1 MDEAQRYCLTA
12 ALPVPAALVWKLIEV
27 RHVKAMNYYDL
38 HGRLA
43 AAALSD
49 LPFEPAAPGAP
60 SLFLTERSPAS
71 PACLRVT
78 DPRQLAAET
87 VDVSWL
93 DPRRMENPA
102 PALPPETAG
111 NLRAGTLTA
120 VNLRHPKWRDA
131 LSFIAPKAG
140 KKRVH
145 LLAVGDVGGTLLTA
159 LKLLGGDVISA
170 IGICD
175 LNGNTVA
182 RWAAEMGQIA
192 WPWDYG
198 SLPEVEPV
206 TAEQLFDCDVFI
218 FAATRA
224 IPPVG
229 SGVKDVR
236 MAQFTA
242 NRPLVENFA
251 RQARVAG
258 FGGLFIVLSDP
269 VDPLCKA
276 AWLASNTAPDG
287 TVDHLGLLPEQ
298 VQGFGLGVMNARAA
312 YYAKQDPRFSSFL
325 AEGRSFGPH
334 GRGLVIANSITHYDD
349 ALSREL
355 TELVTAANLRIREL
369 GFKPYVAPAVSSG
382 AMQLLL
388 TLRGD
393 WHCGS
398 VCLGGVW
405 FGVKN
410 RFTAHGL
417 EVETLELPDALFARL
432 RETEA
437 LLKEIV

>member
-1 MDEAQRYCLTA
+1 
-12 ALPVPAALVWKLIEV
+12 
-27 RHVKAMNYYDL
+27 MNYYDL

-43 AAALSD
+43 ASALPE
-49 LPFEPAAPGAP
+49 LPFAPAAAGAP
-60 SLFLTERSPAS
+60 ALFLTERAPAA
-71 PACLRVT
+71 PVCLRAA
-78 DPRQLAAET
+78 DPRLLTAET
-87 VDVSWL
+87 ADVSWL
-93 DPRRMENPA
+93 DPRRITAAA
-102 PALPPETAG
+102 PELSGAIQ
-111 NLRAGTLTA
+111 AGTLQA
-120 VNLRHPKWRDA
+120 VNIRHPRWRDA
-131 LSFIAPKAG
+131 LAFSAPKPG

-145 LLAVGDVGGTLLTA
+145 LLAVGDVGGTALTA
-159 LKLLGGDVISA
+159 LKLLGGDCIET

-175 LNGNTVA
+175 LNESTVA
-182 RWAAEMGQIA
+182 RWTAEMGQIA

-198 SLPEVEPV
+198 ALPEVEPV
-206 TAEQLFDCDVFI
+206 TAERLFDCDVFI
-218 FAATRA
+218 FAATKA

-236 MAQFTA
+236 MAQFAA
-242 NRPLVENFA
+242 NRPLVESFA
-251 RQARVAG
+251 RQARTAG
-258 FGGLFIVLSDP
+258 FRGLFIVLSDP

-287 TVDHLGLLPEQ
+287 TMDHLGLLPEQ

-312 YYAKQDPRFSSFL
+312 YFARQDTRFAGFL
-325 AEGRSFGPH
+325 TEGRSFGPH
-334 GRGLVIANSITHYDD
+334 GQGLVIANSIQHYDD

-355 TELVTAANLRIREL
+355 TELVISANLRIRDL

-388 TLRGD
+388 TLRGE

-410 RFTAHGL
+410 RYTARGL
-417 EVETLELPDALFARL
+417 EIETLELPDALFARL
-432 RETEA
+432 RETERQLA
-437 LLKEIV
+437 AVI

>member
-1 MDEAQRYCLTA
+1 M
-12 ALPVPAALVWKLIEV
+12 
-27 RHVKAMNYYDL
+27 HYYDL
-38 HGRLA
+38 EGRLA
-43 AAALSD
+43 ASALPN
-49 LPFEPAAPGAP
+49 LPFAPAAPGAP
-60 SLFLTERSPAS
+60 SLFLTERTSAS
-71 PACLRVT
+71 PVCFRAAS
-78 DPRQLAAET
+78 PRQLTAERA
-87 VDVSWL
+87 DVSWL

-102 PALPPETAG
+102 PELPPEVSG
-111 NLRAGTLTA
+111 SLRAGTLTA
-120 VNLRHPKWRDA
+120 VDLRHPRWRDA
-131 LSFIAPKAG
+131 LAFTAPRPG

-170 IGICD
+170 IGIRD
-175 LNGNTVA
+175 LNENAVA
-182 RWAAEMGQIA
+182 RWTAEMGQIA

-198 SLPEVEPV
+198 ALPEVEPV
-206 TAEQLFDCDVFI
+206 TADRLFDCDIFL
-218 FAATRA
+218 FAATKA

-229 SGVKDVR
+229 SGVRDVR
-236 MAQFTA
+236 MAQFDA
-242 NRPLVENFA
+242 NRPLVESFA
-251 RQARVAG
+251 RQARTAG
-258 FGGLFIVLSDP
+258 FRGLFIVLSDP
-269 VDPLCKA
+269 VDPLCGA

-298 VQGFGLGVMNARAA
+298 VQGFGLGVMTARAA
-312 YYAKQDPRFSSFL
+312 YYAKRDPRFAGFL
-325 AEGRSFGPH
+325 AEGRAFGPH
-334 GRGLVIANSITHYDD
+334 GQGLVVANSIEHYDD

-355 TELVTAANLRIREL
+355 TELVIAANLRIREL

-388 TLRGD
+388 ALRGD

-410 RFTAHGL
+410 RFTPHGL
-417 EVETLELPDALFARL
+417 EVETLDLPDALFARL

-437 LLKEIV
+437 RLREDQR